1 MTNLVIKCI
10 WEKKEG
16 RRKIVYIKKVWG
28 VGSIEENEFPVL
40 EYTQMSFCQIK
51 STKDLSSYKE
61 QIDIS
66 DR

>member
-1 MTNLVIKCI
+1 MR
-10 WEKKEG
+10 EKGGEKENSL
-16 RRKIVYIKKVWG
+16 YKKVWG